1 MLLSLPVTLVLEQRP
16 FEAIEGAM
24 SYYPPQGP
32 LPGPIGPPGPWPPY
46 GGPPQWPQYGPQW
59 PQQYWPGPPRRS
71 QTPTWIIVGIV
82 VVAAVAIVLVVALAV
97 KGGGS
102 ASAGRAPSGSAESQI
117 RQTVK
122 NLDAAYNRSDASTLT
137 ALTCD
142 QRKES
147 PGFHAPSD
155 AELRRM
161 LAVTGPETTL
171 VTDIVV
177 TGDRATSR
185 VTTTFAKSVS
195 RPSGAEVF
203 VREGGFWKI
212 CGHTKSIAS

>member
-1 MLLSLPVTLVLEQRP
+1 LVEQRLP
-16 FEAIEGAM
+16 EAIEGAM
-24 SYYPPQGP
+24 SYYPPPGP

-46 GGPPQWPQYGPQW
+46 GGPPQWPPYGPQW

-71 QTPTWIIVGIV
+71 HKAAWIIVG
-82 VVAAVAIVLVVALAV
+82 VVAFTAVLLGLVLALAGG
-97 KGGGS
+97 GGGS
-102 ASAGRAPSGSAESQI
+102 PAGRVPYGGSAETQI

-122 NLDAAYNRSDASTLT
+122 HLDDAYNRSDASALI

-142 QRKES
+142 ERKDS
-147 PGFHAPSD
+147 PSFHAPSD

-161 LAVTGPETTL
+161 LQLTGPESTA

-195 RPSGAEVF
+195 KPSGAEVF
-203 VREGGFWKI
+203 VREAGVWKI
-212 CGHTKSIAS
+212 CGHTKTIAS

>member
-1 MLLSLPVTLVLEQRP
+1 
-16 FEAIEGAM
+16 M

-32 LPGPIGPPGPWPPY
+32 PPGPVGPGPASPPGSWPPY
-46 GGPPQWPQYGPQW
+46 GGFPQWTQPQGPYW

-71 QTPTWIIVGIV
+71 HKAVWITVGVVAV
-82 VVAAVAIVLVVALAV
+82 VVPLIALILALAE
-97 KGGGS
+97 KGGNFN
-102 ASAGRAPSGSAESQI
+102 AARVPSGSAQDQI

-122 NLDAAYNRSDASTLT
+122 NLDDAYNRSDASMLT

-142 QRKES
+142 QRKDS
-147 PGFHAPSD
+147 PNFHAPSD
-155 AELRRM
+155 ADLRRM
-161 LAVTGPETTL
+161 LEVTGAETTS

-185 VTTTFAKSVS
+185 LTTTFVKSRS

-203 VREGGFWKI
+203 VRENGVWKI
-212 CGHTKSIAS
+212 CGHPRTI

>member
-1 MLLSLPVTLVLEQRP
+1 
-16 FEAIEGAM
+16 M
-24 SYYPPQGP
+24 SYYSPQGP

-46 GGPPQWPQYGPQW
+46 GGPPQRPQFGPQW

-71 QTPTWIIVGIV
+71 HGPIWIIVGLVIL
-82 VVAAVAIVLVVALAV
+82 ATVAIALVLALAGR
-97 KGGGS
+97 GGGTFAGRGPS
-102 ASAGRAPSGSAESQI
+102 ASAEVQI

-122 NLDAAYNRSDASTLT
+122 NLDDAYNRSDASTLT

-147 PGFHAPSD
+147 PSFHAPSN

-161 LAVTGPETTL
+161 LELTGPETTL
-171 VTDIVV
+171 VGHVV
-177 TGDRATSR
+177 VSGDHATSE
-185 VTTTFAKSVS
+185 VTTTFAKART

-203 VREGGFWKI
+203 VREGGIWKI
-212 CGHTKSIAS
+212 CGRTRSIPS